1 MKIGKRKMFFGLN
14 GLIALGLFFYFSIW
28 IFSRT
33 VTGDMVR
40 PFEPNKLTVRYIV
53 DGKTYKESY
62 MRNGWNY
69 QRTKVPI
76 RYFIFNPQISRVN
89 NFMGIFA
96 EPLAWWLVFLI
107 ASAML
112 LLTNNGV
119 FSKGTIF
126 ILQKKF
132 PWISMEEFFP
142 LPLSYEEELN
152 DQTPPP
158 PKRKETK
165 KLERK

>member
-1 MKIGKRKMFFGLN
+1 MKIGKLKMFLGLN
-14 GLIALGLFFYFSIW
+14 GLIAIGLILYFSVW

-40 PFEPNKLTVRYIV
+40 PYEPNKLTVRYQV
-53 DGKTYKESY
+53 EGQNYQQSY
-62 MRNGWNY
+62 MRNGWDY
-69 QRTKVPI
+69 RKTKVPI
-76 RYFIFNPQISRVN
+76 RYFVMNPELSRVN
-89 NFMGIFA
+89 TFMGIFA

-119 FSKGTIF
+119 FSKGTVF
-126 ILQKKF
+126 ILQKKI

-142 LPLSYEEELN
+142 IPWNYDEYTDLGPSP
-152 DQTPPP
+152 Q
-158 PKRKETK
+158 KKKEIK
-165 KLERK
+165 KLERN